1 MADSQKVLNAAD
13 EPEAGGM
20 PAIAECD
27 QLESHVAELRTREQT
42 SIAKPD
48 RIVSLDVF
56 RGMTIAGM
64 ILVNNSGGPSYGPL
78 DHAEWNGWTHTDL
91 IFPFFMFIAGASMAL
106 SFARRRS
113 KAFNTE
119 GTKDTK
125 HTEENGDGA
134 KVLRRTLLWHTVRR
148 GATIFFIGL
157 FLNLY
162 PWFFDANRYANLR
175 IPGVLQRIGFCYI
188 FAGIIYL
195 WTSREAPTLSAKNA
209 DKGGALT
216 FDRSYVR
223 VGIIVTALLAYWAA
237 MKLIPV
243 PGVGAG
249 DLSPNNNLAAF
260 IDNSIFTARH
270 MWQHRPW
277 DPEGLLSS
285 LPALCTM
292 LIGTFVGE
300 LFVSSG
306 RTSSAA
312 PDRALESKSKTR
324 SLGSARDDSFVFLKS
339 TWQYKVNQ
347 LLMWGAAFVVVGEVW
362 GLWFPINKNLW
373 TSSYVIFTAGY
384 AMLALAAI
392 YWLVDVKGI
401 RAWATPFLVF
411 GSNAILVFT
420 LSTWMT
426 KILLI
431 TRVPN
436 GHGGSMSAW
445 SWVIVNSWR
454 PHFADVRN
462 SSLAFALSYVLIW
475 LVVMWWFWRKRIF
488 VKI

>member
-1 MADSQKVLNAAD
+1 MSPEEIATAEKVLAAPLAGDNLEKVTAGRPAPGETVNA
-13 EPEAGGM
+13 
-20 PAIAECD
+20 PA
-27 QLESHVAELRTREQT
+27 S
-42 SIAKPD
+42 S

-106 SFARRRS
+106 SFARRMEKSLTARV
-113 KAFNTE
+113 TE
-119 GTKDTK
+119 G
-125 HTEENGDGA
+125 A
-134 KVLRRTLLWHTVRR
+134 KGKSVKASWLWHTLRR

-162 PWFFDANRYANLR
+162 PWFFDTHRYATLR
-175 IPGVLQRIGFCYI
+175 IPGVLQRIGFCYV
-188 FAGIIYL
+188 FAGMIYL
-195 WTSREAPTLSAKNA
+195 FASKRT
-209 DKGGALT
+209 
-216 FDRSYVR
+216 R

-249 DLSPNNNLAAF
+249 DLSPNNNLAAY
-260 IDNSIFTARH
+260 IDNSIFGVQH

-285 LPALCTM
+285 APALCTM

-300 LFVSSG
+300 LFVSNGQLSAISHQQEQVPPLLQAQG
-306 RTSSAA
+306 RNDNGA
-312 PDRALESKSKTR
+312 E
-324 SLGSARDDSFVFLKS
+324 SFVQNKHSVIQS
-339 TWQYKVNQ
+339 TWIYKVTR
-347 LLMWGAAFVVVGEVW
+347 LIAWGIAFVAVGKLWNV
-362 GLWFPINKNLW
+362 WFPINKNLW
-373 TSSYVIFTAGY
+373 TSSYVMFTAGY
-384 AMLALAAI
+384 AMLVLAAC
-392 YWLVDVKGI
+392 YWIVDVKGI
-401 RAWATPFLVF
+401 RKWATPFLVF

-431 TRVPN
+431 TRVAN
-436 GHGGSMSAW
+436 GEGGTESAW
-445 SWVIVNSWR
+445 SWVILNSWR
-454 PHFADVRN
+454 SHFADVRN

-475 LVVMWWFWRKRIF
+475 LAVMWWFWRKKIF